1 MREYSRVDLAMEQ
14 RQGRGGAFYLT
25 PRPLGV
31 LAALFVALAT
41 LAPTPSVAYH
51 DTRSRSSAGGDLPLD
66 LPLDVIVPIVVV
78 VAVGIVALG
87 VWSRKKPKGKVARR
101 RARKRRKT
109 DGRRA

>member
-1 MREYSRVDLAMEQ
+1 MEQ
-14 RQGRGGAFYLT
+14 RQGRGGAFHLT

-41 LAPTPSVAYH
+41 LAPTPSGAYH
-51 DTRSRSSAGGDLPLD
+51 DTRSRPSAGID

-101 RARKRRKT
+101 RARKRRGGRKT

>member
-1 MREYSRVDLAMEQ
+1 MEQ
-14 RQGRGGAFYLT
+14 RQGRVGAFHLR
-25 PRPLGV
+25 PRLGGV
-31 LAALFVALAT
+31 LAAVFVALAA
-41 LAPTPSVAYH
+41 LAPSPSVAYH
-51 DTRSRSSAGGDLPLD
+51 DARSQPAAGGG
-66 LPLDVIVPIVVV
+66 LPLDVIVPLVVV